1 MTVHFNVHMD
11 PSKGDASTNDVAD
24 ILTTEVLSTTNST
37 SDEPTDT
44 NSILGDIVIDVQ
56 SINIQGEQKFSS
68 LSIILYDIV
77 IINNCLVYTKIP
89 PQSDVQNSVLPSYN
103 HYRPTLHDKNILIK

>member
-1 MTVHFNVHMD
+1 MTVHFNVRMA

-56 SINIQGEQKFSS
+56 SINIQGELEFPSF
-68 LSIILYDIV
+68 SIILS
-77 IINNCLVYTKIP
+77 NKI
-89 PQSDVQNSVLPSYN
+89 
-103 HYRPTLHDKNILIK
+103 